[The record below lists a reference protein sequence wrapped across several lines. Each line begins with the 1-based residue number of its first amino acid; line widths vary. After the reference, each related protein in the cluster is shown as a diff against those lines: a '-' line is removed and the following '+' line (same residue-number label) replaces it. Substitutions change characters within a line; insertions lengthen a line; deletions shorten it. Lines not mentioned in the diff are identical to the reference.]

1 MKTITDIVKIGKG
14 ARYKLFVDDELFGI
28 FETEILARYCL
39 KSGESYDEAFFEK
52 LTIENGD
59 YACFNRG
66 LTALEKSMKSE
77 KMLKDYLKE
86 KKYPSTCIKKA
97 IDKLKDYG
105 YINDE
110 VFCEN
115 FIASYSSSKSR
126 RKLKYDL
133 MGKGIDSSIIE
144 KKLSEQLNDEDEE
157 EKCLKFAKKYMKN
170 REFDLITK
178 QKLYNHLAGK
188 GFDFGQIS
196 SVWEKL
202 ENDRD

>member
-1 MKTITDIVKIGKG
+1 MG
-14 ARYKLFVDDELFGI
+14 ARYKLFLDDELYGI
-28 FETEILARYCL
+28 FEAEILARYCL
-39 KSGESYDEAFFEK
+39 KSGESFEDDFFEK
-52 LTIENGD
+52 LLIENGD

-66 LTALEKSMKSE
+66 LSALEKSMKSE

-86 KKYPSTCIKKA
+86 RKYPLSCIEKA
-97 IDKLKDYG
+97 IEKLKDYG

-110 VFCEN
+110 TFCDN
-115 FIASYSSSKSR
+115 FIASYASSKSR

-133 MGKGIDSSIIE
+133 LGKGIDSVIVE
-144 KKLSEQLNDEDEE
+144 KKLAEQLDDEE
-157 EKCLKFAKKYMKN
+157 ENEKCLFFAKKYMKN

-188 GFDFGQIS
+188 GYDFNIIA

-202 ENDRD
+202 ENDRY